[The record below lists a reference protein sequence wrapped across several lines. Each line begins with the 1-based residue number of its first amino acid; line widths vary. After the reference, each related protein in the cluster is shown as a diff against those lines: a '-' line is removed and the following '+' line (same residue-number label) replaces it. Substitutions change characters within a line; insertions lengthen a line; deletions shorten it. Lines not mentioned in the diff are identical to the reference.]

1 MDNKEKKSNE
11 KIGFPFP
18 FKKFEKMAEMMK
30 NCCPGEGD
38 MTDCCSMMKKMMMQC
53 HEGKEETS
61 QDAEHGLGNGDL
73 KAQS

>member
-11 KIGFPFP
+11 KIGFPFR
-18 FKKFEKMAEMMK
+18 KFEKMAEMMK

-38 MTDCCSMMKKMMMQC
+38 MTDCCSMMKKMMMRC

-61 QDAEHGLGNGDL
+61 QNSECGVPNTDCGTN
-73 KAQS
+73 K

>member
-11 KIGFPFP
+11 KIDFPFP

-30 NCCPGEGD
+30 NCCAGEGD

-53 HEGKEETS
+53 YEGKEKTEKKKETEVK
-61 QDAEHGLGNGDL
+61 D
-73 KAQS
+73 